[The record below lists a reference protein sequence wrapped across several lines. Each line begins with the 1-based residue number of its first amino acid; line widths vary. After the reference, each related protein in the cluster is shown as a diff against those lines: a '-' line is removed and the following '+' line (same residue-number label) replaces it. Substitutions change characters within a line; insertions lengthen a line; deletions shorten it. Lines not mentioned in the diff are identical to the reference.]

1 MRNGDFF
8 ESDFQGLERNTLT
21 VSSVLFGLK
30 RFPVEGNDALVVVL
44 NDVVAENS
52 GFEVRLLDGSVLRAR
67 KVRATPASLAIED
80 SILGEISIPFSELV
94 ELRQLGVTISDGAS
108 AP

>member
-1 MRNGDFF
+1 
-8 ESDFQGLERNTLT
+8 
-21 VSSVLFGLK
+21 
-30 RFPVEGNDALVVVL
+30 VVL
-44 NDVVAENS
+44 NDVTAENS

-67 KVRATPASLAIED
+67 KLRATSTSLAIED
-80 SILGEISIPFSELV
+80 SILGEISVPLSELV